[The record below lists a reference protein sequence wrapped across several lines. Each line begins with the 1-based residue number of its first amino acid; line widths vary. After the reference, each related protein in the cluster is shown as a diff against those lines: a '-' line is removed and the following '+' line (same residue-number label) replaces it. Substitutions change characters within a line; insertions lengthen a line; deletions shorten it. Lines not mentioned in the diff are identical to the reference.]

1 GRRPRGAGEEKEEGK
16 MSGDAKVVLTD
27 YVWDSLEVE
36 EEALKG
42 LASLVA
48 LQTKTP
54 EEFLSEAGDCDAI
67 LNTYAGPITAEAM
80 AQMPRCKLI
89 ARYGIGVDTIDLE
102 AATDHGIIVT
112 NNPTYCL
119 DEVAE
124 HTLALLLAMARNIAV
139 YDRDVRRG
147 VWDVEAAKPMH
158 RIAGKTLGVLGLG
171 SIARK
176 VAARARAFEMRVL
189 YHDPYVPAEEG
200 EKEGVEAASLD
211 RLFEESDFLTVHTPL
226 LPDTRHMIGEAQ
238 LRRMKP
244 TACLINCAR
253 GPIVDNEALVRA
265 LSEGWIA
272 AAGLDV
278 VEDPPPLSPDHP
290 LLSFPRNI
298 VTPHSAWYSEEAME
312 GLHEGAP
319 AEAARFLR
327 GERPL
332 HVVNPKVLE
341 NLGR

>member
-1 GRRPRGAGEEKEEGK
+1 MASDPI
-16 MSGDAKVVLTD
+16 KVVLTD
-27 YVWDSLEVE
+27 YVWESLE
-36 EEALKG
+36 
-42 LASLVA
+42 
-48 LQTKTP
+48 P
-54 EEFLSEAGDCDAI
+54 EESLFRSLDVEFLAIQCKSTEELVEAARGARVL
-67 LNTYAGPITAEAM
+67 LNTYFAPLDRSLFEALPSLKM
-80 AQMPRCKLI
+80 I

>member
-1 GRRPRGAGEEKEEGK
+1 MASDPI
-16 MSGDAKVVLTD
+16 KVVLTD
-27 YVWDSLEVE
+27 YVWDSLEP
-36 EEALKG
+36 EEALFG
-42 LASLVA
+42 SLGVEFIA
-48 LQTKTP
+48 IQCKSA
-54 EEFLSEAGDCDAI
+54 EELVETARGARVL
-67 LNTYAGPITAEAM
+67 LNTYFVPLDRALFEALPSLKM
-80 AQMPRCKLI
+80 I

-124 HTLALLLAMARNIAV
+124 HTLALLLAMARNITV

-147 VWDVEAAKPMH
+147 VWDVEAAKPMR

-189 YHDPYVPAEEG
+189 YHDPYVPAEAG
-200 EKEGVEAASLD
+200 EKEGLEAASLD
-211 RLFEESDFLTVHTPL
+211 KLLEESDFLTVHTPL

-253 GPIVDNEALVRA
+253 GPIVDNEALVKA

-278 VEDPPPLSPDHP
+278 VEDPSPLSPDHP

-298 VTPHSAWYSEEAME
+298 VTPHSAWYSEEALE

-341 NLGR
+341 KLGL